1 MTLTQEKSKIMT
13 TKCSQVRLFTEEVD
27 KITSLV
33 IGLSS
38 RLAKASLVT
47 NNQQDEKLQVT
58 MMTMMLT
65 MMRLLLMIMMIIG
78 CNVDGTHGLLVKG
91 VDE

>member
-1 MTLTQEKSKIMT
+1 MDHVINLTTRKLIMT

-38 RLAKASLVT
+38 RLAKASLLPAG
-47 NNQQDEKLQVT
+47 QQDEKLQV
-58 MMTMMLT
+58 
-65 MMRLLLMIMMIIG
+65 IEVAI
-78 CNVDGTHGLLVKG
+78 VKRCG
-91 VDE
+91 KEQLRT